1 MAERFFDDD
10 TGPLAVLFL
19 GEAGLT
25 ELLHDGR
32 EKSLSD
38 REIEKPVAA
47 GVVLLID
54 IVDLLRQ
61 TLERLGI
68 LKVTLDVI
76 DPFGEPGP
84 NCGVDLGG
92 RIFGDFFRE
101 SLAKTFR
108 SEIVAGEAD
117 DGELLGEQIVT
128 GKVAERGNELPLG
141 EVAGGPEDNHNAGRG
156 GGVCIDVTH
165 SPLSCPGLARGGR
178 DSVASTSRS

>member
-32 EKSLSD
+32 EKSWSD
-38 REIEKPVAA
+38 GEIEKPVAS

-68 LKVTLDVI
+68 LKVALDVI
-76 DPFGEPGP
+76 DTLGEPGP
-84 NCGVDLGG
+84 DCGVDLGG
-92 RIFGDFFRE
+92 RIFGDFFRK
-101 SLAKTFR
+101 SFAKTLR
-108 SEIVAGEAD
+108 GEIVAGEAD
-117 DGELLGEQIVT
+117 DGEPFGEQIV
-128 GKVAERGNELPLG
+128 RGQGAAPR
-141 EVAGGPEDNHNAGRG
+141 AHPAPCFGPRG
-156 GGVCIDVTH
+156 
-165 SPLSCPGLARGGR
+165 PPRP
-178 DSVASTSRS
+178 

>member
-1 MAERFFDDD
+1 MAKRFFDDD
-10 TGPLAVLFL
+10 AGPVAAPLL

-32 EKSLSD
+32 EKSWSD
-38 REIEKPVAA
+38 REIEKPVAS

-108 SEIVAGEAD
+108 SEIVAGGAED
-117 DGELLGEQIVT
+117 D
-128 GKVAERGNELPLG
+128 
-141 EVAGGPEDNHNAGRG
+141 HNAGRG
-156 GGVCIDVTH
+156 DGVCVDVIH
-165 SPLSCPGLARGGR
+165 RQVSCPVLASG
-178 DSVASTSRS
+178 AS

>member
-10 TGPLAVLFL
+10 AGPLAVLFL

-32 EKSLSD
+32 EKSWSD
-38 REIEKPVAA
+38 GEIEKPVAS

-68 LKVTLDVI
+68 LKVTPDVI

-84 NCGVDLGG
+84 DCGVDLGG

-101 SLAKTFR
+101 SLAKTLR
-108 SEIVAGEAD
+108 GEVVAGEAD
-117 DGELLGEQIVT
+117 
-128 GKVAERGNELPLG
+128 VANCLESRLSAARLQS
-141 EVAGGPEDNHNAGRG
+141 AGMSLRLVRSPWPEDDHNAGRG
-156 GGVCIDVTH
+156 DGVCMDVIH
-165 SPLSCPGLARGGR
+165 RQVSCPMLASG
-178 DSVASTSRS
+178 AS

>member
-1 MAERFFDDD
+1 MAERFFYDD

-32 EKSLSD
+32 EKSWGD
-38 REIEKPVAA
+38 GEIEKPVAS

-68 LKVTLDVI
+68 LEVALDVVNTL
-76 DPFGEPGP
+76 GEPGP
-84 NCGVDLGG
+84 DCGVDLGG
-92 RIFGDFFRE
+92 GILGDFFRE

-108 SEIVAGEAD
+108 GEIVAGGAED
-117 DGELLGEQIVT
+117 DH
-128 GKVAERGNELPLG
+128 
-141 EVAGGPEDNHNAGRG
+141 DAGRG
-156 GGVCIDVTH
+156 DGVCMDVIH
-165 SPLSCPGLARGGR
+165 RRVSCPVLASG
-178 DSVASTSRS
+178 AS